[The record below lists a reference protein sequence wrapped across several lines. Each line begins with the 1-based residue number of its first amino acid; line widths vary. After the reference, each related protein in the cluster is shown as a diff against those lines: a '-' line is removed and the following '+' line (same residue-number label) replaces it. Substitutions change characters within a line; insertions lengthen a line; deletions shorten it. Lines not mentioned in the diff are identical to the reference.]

1 MATLTIDNKQYEIEK
16 LSPEAQTKLNSARF
30 CDQKIEQLEAELAV
44 VRTARTAYLQALP
57 DLLNN
62 DAIVSAPAKK
72 AAAAAAAKK
81 PTVRKPAAKK
91 PAAKKPIA
99 RKPKTATTH

>member
-72 AAAAAAAKK
+72 AAAKK